1 MIQNRPKVG
10 LLPLIGEWLG
20 QIGAGKEGF
29 YRNLPRQAV
38 DDGQKIAK
46 ILGGDLEVVDP
57 GIVNSAD
64 KVSEA
69 VKIFKK
75 ARVDLIIVCYLMWG
89 EDYLFLNL
97 IKEFPKTPLLLWC
110 YTPSSELPKPLD
122 MAELFRRSGPVATVQ
137 ASGPLKRLGR
147 KFGFVFGSLENRE
160 TIRTIINYG
169 YTAKLASNL
178 KKVKIGLLPGLCRA
192 MSGTFVDESRLKKE
206 VGPQVE
212 HISVRQY
219 ARLTETIPK
228 KKIKE
233 YIKKLKDNYRVCG
246 VSDAALFKAAKAS
259 LGLLEVVNK
268 FQLDCLALQDLD
280 EELHRVMGL
289 RPCLSVPAL
298 FEKSVVSMEGDVGAA
313 VALLILKRLTGKPVM
328 YTEIFTFDEKKNA
341 ILAGHAGMMDIRL
354 AERERKEGLRLPRL
368 TTPRNDIMVRIVP
381 DYEYCEV
388 EPETASMLFRAK
400 GGKVTLLSIFC
411 DTEKFK
417 FVITSGEA
425 VEGKQ
430 ILEGSPHILVKLKLP
445 LKEFFTQIV
454 RTGITQHWAIV
465 HDEVTKELIDLAE
478 ILNVDYLVVK

>member
-1 MIQNRPKVG
+1 MKQNRSKVG
-10 LLPLIGEWLG
+10 LLLLTGEWFS
-20 QIGAGKEGF
+20 QIGASKGL
-29 YRNLPRQAV
+29 YRNLPQQIKA
-38 DDGQKIAK
+38 DGQRIAQA
-46 ILGGDLEVVDP
+46 LSESLEIINPGVVDSP
-57 GIVNSAD
+57 AR
-64 KVSEA
+64 VSEA
-69 VKIFKK
+69 VAVFKK
-75 ARVDLIIVCYLMWG
+75 AKVDCLLVCYLMWG
-89 EDYLFLNL
+89 EDYLFLDFL
-97 IKEFPKTPLLLWC
+97 KKFPHTPILLWC
-110 YTPSSELPKPLD
+110 YTPVARIPKNLN

-137 ASGPLKRLGR
+137 ASGPLKRLER

-178 KKVKIGLLPGLCRA
+178 KKSKIGLLPGLCRA

-233 YIKKLKDNYRVCG
+233 YIKELKVHYRICG

-289 RPCLSVPAL
+289 RPCLSVPSL
-298 FEKSVVSMEGDVGAA
+298 FEKTVVSMEGDVGAA
-313 VALLILKRLTGKPVM
+313 VALFILKRLTGKPVM
-328 YTEIFTFDEKKNA
+328 YTEIFTFNEKKNV
-341 ILAGHAGMMDIRL
+341 ILAGHAGMMDTRL
-354 AERERKEGLRLPRL
+354 ADSPEE
-368 TTPRNDIMVRIVP
+368 VRIVP

-425 VEGKQ
+425 IEGKQ
-430 ILEGSPHILVKLKLP
+430 ILEGSPHILVKLKVP

-478 ILNVDYLVVK
+478 ILNVDCLVVK